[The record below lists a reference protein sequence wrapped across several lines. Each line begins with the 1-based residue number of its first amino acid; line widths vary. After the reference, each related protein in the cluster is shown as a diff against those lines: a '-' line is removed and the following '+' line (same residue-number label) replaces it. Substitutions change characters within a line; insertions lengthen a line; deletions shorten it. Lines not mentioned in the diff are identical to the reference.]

1 MSHTVEWFSLKCKR
15 MVVVVCYGVVLTS
28 FINRR
33 LCMKNEHSAGLSGR
47 IQKRAAEIFAEVV
60 ALRRDIHLHPELSY
74 EEVRTTALI
83 ADYLLGQG
91 ITPESPLLETGV
103 VAMISGE
110 HKSNKGKVVALRAD
124 IDALPLNEENQHGFC
139 SLESGKMH
147 ACGHDMHTAMLLGAA
162 KILSEMKDELE
173 GDVLLVF
180 QPAEEK
186 APGGAKPLLDAG
198 LFKRF
203 HPSVIIG
210 QHCFPNVE
218 TGKVA
223 LCKGSFM
230 AAADELYFTVTGQ
243 GGHAS
248 APHKSADPVL
258 AAAHI
263 ITAVQHLVSRVV
275 PPHEPAVVSIA
286 SIHGGN
292 APNVIPR
299 QVTMSGTMRT
309 MNEDVRSLLQDKLRQ
324 TVEHVARG
332 LGVEGEVEIRKGY
345 PVLFNDLAVT
355 EKAET
360 ICGEYLGTENVLASE
375 PLMTAEDFAYYL
387 QECPGSFWQI
397 GTGTLQYEKGN
408 TLHSPTFN
416 PEERA
421 LEIGSGLLAYAAV
434 RLLQS
439 I

>member
-1 MSHTVEWFSLKCKR
+1 
-15 MVVVVCYGVVLTS
+15 MVG
-28 FINRR
+28 
-33 LCMKNEHSAGLSGR
+33 MKNEHSIGLAKR
-47 IQKRAAEIFAEVV
+47 IQDLAKEVFQEVV
-60 ALRRDIHLHPELSY
+60 ALRRDIHRHPELSY
-74 EEVRTTALI
+74 EEIRTTALI
-83 ADYLLGQG
+83 TDYLLGIG
-91 ITPESPLLETGV
+91 IMPEVPLLETGV
-103 VAMISGE
+103 VALISGM
-110 HKSNKGKVVALRAD
+110 HKSSKGKVIALRAD
-124 IDALPLNEENQHGFC
+124 IDALPLNEENKHGFC

-162 KILSEMKDELE
+162 KILSRMKNELE
-173 GDVLLVF
+173 GNVLLVF

-186 APGGAKPLLDAG
+186 APGGAKPFLDAG

-203 HPSVIIG
+203 KPSVIIG

-248 APHKSADPVL
+248 APHKAADPVL

-309 MNEDVRSLLQDKLRQ
+309 MNEDVRSAVQEKLRQ
-324 TVEHVARG
+324 TVIHVARG
-332 LGVEGEVEIRKGY
+332 LGTEGEVEIRKGY
-345 PVLFNDLAVT
+345 PVLYNDPTVT
-355 EKAET
+355 EQTEI
-360 ICGEYLGTENVLASE
+360 ICAEYLGKENVLESE

-387 QECPGSFWQI
+387 QECPGTFWQI
-397 GTGTLQYEKGN
+397 GTGMQQHEKSN

-416 PEERA
+416 PEEHA
-421 LEIGSGLLAYAAV
+421 LEIGSGLLAYAAC
-434 RLLQS
+434 RLLQLV
-439 I
+439 